1 MRRVAGQRTAT
12 YTAMMDANGD
22 LSAAVADMEVNG
34 AISPEHIGKFRA
46 SIEHAPLCVVD
57 CNLSKE
63 GAVAFAALTRASK
76 TPLWLEPTSVPKAA
90 QACSW
95 LREAS
100 LLDAI
105 TYASPNDDE
114 VLAMAAALTGQR
126 PTAGDGDGGDAAVR
140 AAASVLVRAGV
151 AHVFVTRGARGILW
165 ARAADASPSTVSA
178 PSGTAAAAAAATVGA
193 WGGAPDV
200 HFEELPAAVL
210 GSSLKSTRGAGDCFV
225 AGTAWRLQ
233 LASSERQD
241 KDGGGRLPLGVDAIR
256 TSLVAGL
263 RAARLSVMDEEA
275 VPDTLSAAALLD
287 LEGYAGS

>member
-1 MRRVAGQRTAT
+1 M
-12 YTAMMDANGD
+12 
-22 LSAAVADMEVNG
+22 
-34 AISPEHIGKFRA
+34 
-46 SIEHAPLCVVD
+46 
-57 CNLSKE
+57 
-63 GAVAFAALTRASK
+63 AFAALTRASK

-165 ARAADASPSTVSA
+165 ARAADASPSTV
-178 PSGTAAAAAAATVGA
+178 PRPGRCCCCCCCCCCKLLRG
-193 WGGAPDV
+193 GGAPDV